1 MIGND
6 IIDLSISL
14 SSNKSDNIR
23 FLVKVF
29 SQEEII
35 MIRESKK
42 PDILLWQLWSMK
54 EAAYKAHQRAFGLS
68 RKLNPKSYRCFL
80 NSDGN
85 SGTVEIDKTVY
96 SVETEINSKYIH
108 SLVYQEKLLQ
118 KIYFDISYSKEN
130 LLKNIEHELSLDN
143 EVISMLKDSNEIPSL
158 FLKRENI
165 ILPFSL
171 SHHGD
176 FTAFTI
182 PLINS

>member
-1 MIGND
+1 M
-6 IIDLSISL
+6 
-14 SSNKSDNIR
+14 SSE
-23 FLVKVF
+23 L
-29 SQEEII
+29 
-35 MIRESKK
+35 
-42 PDILLWQLWSMK
+42 
-54 EAAYKAHQRAFGLS
+54 
-68 RKLNPKSYRCFL
+68 FL
-80 NSDGN
+80 NDGN